1 MSKKVYIEIDIQK
14 HTVYP
19 VHSNVFKF
27 GTAGIDSTGEQMKMP
42 KDMETFEVAID
53 GNVEEWSPMDQE
65 GWTRRLMTAKSIS
78 ITLNGKRNYGDDGN
92 DYIAGL
98 ALLTGNNVT
107 TAFEW
112 TLPNGAVLTM
122 NAVVNVSSFAGGDST
137 AVDALEVEVMSD
149 GKPVFNSTSLVLLT
163 FLPEAGSAAGNT
175 KITSVVPTLTV
186 SNSYVYKVNGSL
198 PTVNE
203 ELDASWASYTL
214 GDDIVAA
221 TGNLIAL
228 VEVNGDGEAQ
238 KGGTAASVSA

>member
-1 MSKKVYIEIDIQK
+1 MNNKTYIEIDIQK

-27 GTAGIDSTGEQMKMP
+27 GTAGVDSTGEQMKMP

-53 GNVEEWSPMDQE
+53 GNVEEWSPMDQA

-98 ALLTGNNVT
+98 ALLTGNSVT

-137 AVDALEVEVMSD
+137 AVGALEVEVMSD
-149 GKPVFNSTSLVLLT
+149 GKPNFNSSSLMALV
-163 FLPEAGSAAGNT
+163 FLPEAGAVAGNT
-175 KITSVVPTLTV
+175 KITAVVPALTGG
-186 SNSYVYKVNGSL
+186 NSYKYKVNGSL
-198 PTVNE
+198 PALDTV
-203 ELDASWASYTL
+203 LDGSWASYTIAE
-214 GDDIVAA
+214 DIVAA
-221 TGNLIAL
+221 TGNIITL

-238 KGGTAASVSA
+238 KGGTAAAVSA